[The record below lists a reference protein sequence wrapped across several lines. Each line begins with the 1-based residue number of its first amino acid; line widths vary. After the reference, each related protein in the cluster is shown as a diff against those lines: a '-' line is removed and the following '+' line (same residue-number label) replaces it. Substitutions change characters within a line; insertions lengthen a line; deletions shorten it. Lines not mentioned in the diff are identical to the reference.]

1 MGVSRG
7 VRIGRFLGIVIELG
21 VRGLLSRHNFRAAW
35 IQSRRGWQDVVS
47 AVDLDDEEFEAWL
60 EAME

>member
-1 MGVSRG
+1 M
-7 VRIGRFLGIVIELG
+7 RIGRFLGIVIELG